1 MTLRVVEVLS
11 SQSFA
16 LYVFYLL
23 LKQLLD
29 MIAPPYTVE
38 FVQLLLP
45 LIENKAVTDTLRT
58 SDGKDPVSE
67 FISEKPAYL
76 L

>member
-1 MTLRVVEVLS
+1 ML
-11 SQSFA
+11 F
-16 LYVFYLL
+16 
-23 LKQLLD
+23 QLLD
-29 MIAPPYTVE
+29 MIAPPYTME

-67 FISEKPAYL
+67 FIGESVVL
-76 L
+76 DLV